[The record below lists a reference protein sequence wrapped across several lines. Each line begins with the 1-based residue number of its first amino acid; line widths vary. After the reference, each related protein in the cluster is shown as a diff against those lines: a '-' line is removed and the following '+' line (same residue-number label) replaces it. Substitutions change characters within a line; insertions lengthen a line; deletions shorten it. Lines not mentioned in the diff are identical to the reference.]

1 MYICVLN
8 YYTMDMLS
16 KFGLYNY
23 QIDALRATETEK
35 RGIIVLPTSTGKTY
49 VQSAIIAKDVLMNS
63 DQFRM
68 YVINAPRII
77 LTYQL
82 LKEVYKFLVNQG
94 IEARYHFTHSGSA
107 VDERDL
113 EDIRINARQDGI
125 EIPYSD
131 IDSTTSSLRLVD
143 AMEKAREQEVPLII
157 FSTYNSA
164 QRVEESRNQIK
175 YPISI
180 VLNDEAHYL
189 VQERFYDILS
199 ILKSSRCYF
208 FTATMRYTPSD
219 EGRGMNNVESYGK
232 VLYTLTPREAIDR
245 GKMVRPRLHLIKTDG
260 VYNSEDFDRSFNLV
274 LHNSFIEHKKQMD
287 THHPNL
293 KPKMLIGTRGADD
306 MKNFINSPQYQELRN
321 EGVEIF
327 AISSNEEIGNDI
339 NGQKVRRQDFLST
352 LRKFGCDKTKT
363 ILVLHYDILT
373 EGIDV
378 PGFTGCMLFRTLTKS
393 KFLQTYGR
401 IARLDP
407 DDRKL
412 LDTSVIRSSDL
423 DLMNKPFGY
432 VLLPSITETNKDD
445 GEFMKNIVRELR
457 EYGFESKEDI
467 IGDFDPK
474 GIGEEEPMEVSSTPD
489 RNQRST
495 GRLINEV
502 LSEIED
508 ESIAKLTPLEY
519 LQQHLEIN

>member
-1 MYICVLN
+1 
-8 YYTMDMLS
+8 MDMLS
-16 KFGLYNY
+16 RFGLYNY
-23 QIDALRATETEK
+23 QQDALRSTELEK
-35 RGIIVLPTSTGKTY
+35 KGIVVLPTSTGKTY
-49 VQSAIIAKDVLMNS
+49 VQSAIIAKDILMNS
-63 DQFRM
+63 GQFRM
-68 YVINAPRII
+68 YVVNAPRII

-82 LKEVYKFLVNQG
+82 LKEVYKFLVGLG
-94 IEARYHFTHSGSA
+94 IEARYHFTHSGNS

-113 EDIRINARQDGI
+113 EDVRMKALEDGI

-131 IDSTTSSLRLVD
+131 IDSTTSSQRLTE
-143 AMEKAREQEVPLII
+143 AMSKAWEQELPLII

-164 QRVEESRNQIK
+164 HRIEESRRLLK
-175 YPISI
+175 HPISI

-208 FTATMRYTPSD
+208 FTATMRYTPSE
-219 EGRGMNNVESYGK
+219 EGRGMNNLDSYGK

-260 VYNSEDFDRSFNLV
+260 VYSSEDFDRSFNLV
-274 LHNSFIEHKKQMD
+274 LHNSFVEHSKQIN
-287 THHPNL
+287 TYHPNL
-293 KPKMLIGTRGADD
+293 QPKLLIGSRGADD
-306 MKNFINSPQYQELRN
+306 MRNFLNSPQYTQLRN
-321 EGVEIF
+321 EGVDIF
-327 AISSNEEIGNDI
+327 AISSNEEIDNDVNGRKVKRQEFLSILRKYGND
-339 NGQKVRRQDFLST
+339 R
-352 LRKFGCDKTKT
+352 TKKM
-363 ILVLHYDILT
+363 LVLHYDILT

-407 DDRKL
+407 DDRKM
-412 LDTSVIRSSDL
+412 LDNGIIRPNDL
-423 DLMNKPFGY
+423 HLMNKPFGY
-432 VLLPSITETNKDD
+432 VLLPTITDSNKDD
-445 GEFMKNIVRELR
+445 SEFMKSIVRELR

-474 GIGEEEPMEVSSTPD
+474 GIGEEEPLDVASSPD
-489 RNQRST
+489 RVRRST
-495 GRLINEV
+495 GQLINEV

-508 ESIAKLTPLEY
+508 EMIAKLSPLEY
-519 LQQHLEIN
+519 LERHLETNY

>member
-1 MYICVLN
+1 
-8 YYTMDMLS
+8 MDILG

-23 QIDALRATETEK
+23 QVEALRSTDMERK
-35 RGIIVLPTSTGKTY
+35 GIVVLPTSTGKTY
-49 VQSAIIAKDVLMNS
+49 VQSAIIAKDIVMNS
-63 DQFRM
+63 GQFRM

-82 LKEVYKFLVNQG
+82 HKEVYKFLTEKG

-113 EDIRINARQDGI
+113 EDIRIAALQDGI
-125 EIPYSD
+125 QIPYSET
-131 IDSTTSSLRLVD
+131 DSTTSSVRLIE
-143 AMEKAREQEVPLII
+143 AMEKAKEQELPLII

-164 QRVEESRNQIK
+164 HRVEDARRVVKQ
-175 YPISI
+175 PISI

-208 FTATMRYTPSD
+208 FTATMRYTPSE
-219 EGRGMNNVESYGK
+219 EGRGMNNLESYGK

-245 GKMVRPRLHLIKTDG
+245 GKMVRPRLHLIKTEG
-260 VYNSEDFDRSFNLV
+260 VFTSEDFDTSFNLV
-274 LHNSFIEHKKQMD
+274 LHNSFMEHTKQMN
-287 THHPNL
+287 TYHPNL
-293 KPKMLIGTRGADD
+293 QPKLLVGSRGADD
-306 MKNFINSPQYQELRN
+306 MKNFLSSPQYSELRN
-321 EGVEIF
+321 NGVDIF

-339 NGQKVRRQDFLST
+339 NGVKVKRQEFLST
-352 LRKFGCDKTKT
+352 LRSYGNDRSKKM
-363 ILVLHYDILT
+363 LVLHYDILT

-378 PGFTGCMLFRTLTKS
+378 PGFTACMLFRTLTKS

-407 DDRKL
+407 EDRKM
-412 LDTSVIRSSDL
+412 LDTGVFRPNEL
-423 DLMNKPFGY
+423 ELMNKPFGY
-432 VLLPSITETNKDD
+432 VLLPSITDSNKDD
-445 GEFMKNIVRELR
+445 SEFMKSIVREMR
-457 EYGFESKEDI
+457 EYGFDSYEDI

-474 GIGEEEPMEVSSTPD
+474 GIGEEDPMDVASTPD
-489 RNQRST
+489 RVSRST
-495 GRLINEV
+495 GRIIEEV

-508 ESIAKLTPLEY
+508 ETIAKLTPLEY
-519 LQQHLEIN
+519 LLQHTN